1 MKKLIRILGSR
12 YFLAVVCIL
21 LEFVQLTG
29 AFILLRSHFII
40 VNALGWALQLVVLI
54 YVINR
59 DEIPEFKLPWLI
71 LLLLVP
77 VTGAFIFLLFSTNDA
92 SKKERRRHAAVTE
105 ALAPYLVQ
113 TPAIDEL
120 RGENKNAALQA
131 AYLRDAARV
140 PCWNGTAVEYYPLGE
155 AFQPALLKALESAER
170 FIFMEYFIVQE
181 GVMFD
186 PVHDILRRKAAEGVE
201 VYFMYDDF
209 GCIMTLSG
217 KYYEL
222 LRQEGIQAI
231 PANKLRPVFSR
242 SHNNRDHR
250 KITVVDGK
258 VGFTGG
264 LNLSDRYMNAE
275 EVYGHW
281 KDSAIRLEGPAVRSL
296 TALFLSAWNTQTDET
311 IDCAPYLDV
320 VPEAS
325 SAAGWTIPFGDGPPP
340 LYRDRI
346 GKNVFL
352 GMIYA
357 AERYVYITTPYL
369 ICDHELLN
377 ALRIAARRGVDV
389 RIITPHIPDKKA
401 VFLMT
406 RSNYLP
412 LVSDGVRIYEYTPG
426 FIHAKNFI
434 ADDATAVCG
443 SINLDYRSLV
453 HNFECGVWMYETD
466 CIRDMREDF
475 LNTAAVSEEI
485 TPDKAVLRGWRRLTA
500 EVLKVLSTL
509 M

>member
-21 LEFVQLTG
+21 LEFGQLTG
-29 AFILLRSHFII
+29 AFILLRSHFLI
-40 VNALGWALQLVVLI
+40 VNTLGWALQLAVLI
-54 YVINR
+54 YIINR

-77 VTGAFIFLLFSTNDA
+77 VTGAFIFLLFAQNDA
-92 SKKERRRHAAVTE
+92 SKKERRRHAAAGE
-105 ALAPYLVQ
+105 ALAPYLRQ
-113 TPAIDEL
+113 TEAIDRL
-120 RGENKNAALQA
+120 RRENKNAGLQA
-131 AYLRDAARV
+131 AYLHEAARV
-140 PCWNGTAVEYYPLGE
+140 PCYDGTAVTYYPTGE
-155 AFQPALLKALESAER
+155 DFLPALLEALESAER

-186 PVHDILRRKAAEGVE
+186 QIHDLLRKKAAQGVE

-222 LRQEGIQAI
+222 LRSEGIHTI
-231 PANKLRPVFSR
+231 PANRLRPVFTR

-250 KITVVDGK
+250 KITVVDGRI
-258 VGFTGG
+258 GFTGG
-264 LNLSDRYMNAE
+264 LNLADRYINAE
-275 EVYGHW
+275 TVYGHW
-281 KDSAIRLEGPAVRSL
+281 KDSAVRLEGPAVRSL
-296 TALFLSAWNTQTDET
+296 AALFISAWNTQTDDS
-311 IDCAPYLDV
+311 IDCAPYLDTLPEPRD
-320 VPEAS
+320 VPGYAV
-325 SAAGWTIPFGDGPPP
+325 PFGDGPPP
-340 LYRDRI
+340 LYQDRI

-357 AERYVYITTPYL
+357 AEKYVYITTPYL

-377 ALRIAARRGVDV
+377 ALRVAARRGVDV
-389 RIITPHIPDKKA
+389 RIITPHIPDKKT

-412 LVSDGVRIYEYTPG
+412 LVRDGVRIYEYTPG
-426 FIHAKNFI
+426 FIHAKNFM
-434 ADDATAVCG
+434 ADDTMAVCG

-453 HNFECGVWMYETD
+453 HNFECGVWMYGTD
-466 CIRDMREDF
+466 CIRDMRADF
-475 LNTAAVSEEI
+475 LNTAAASQQI
-485 TPDKAVLRGWRRLTA
+485 TPETAVLRGWRRLLA
-500 EVLKVLSTL
+500 ELLKVLSTL